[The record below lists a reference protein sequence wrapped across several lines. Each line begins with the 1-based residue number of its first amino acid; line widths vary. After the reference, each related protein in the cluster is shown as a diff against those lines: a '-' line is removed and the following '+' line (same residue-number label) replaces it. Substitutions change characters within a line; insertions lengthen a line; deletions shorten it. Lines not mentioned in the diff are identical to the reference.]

1 MIFGELIKVT
11 RTTKFKSHGS
21 NSGYLYH
28 ILAGGVHG
36 QYKFHSAHADTTSL
50 VCTGK
55 NCKARFTI
63 ESGFNETNGRTPAGK
78 TKYKQRTDIPETDFL
93 SLESYGLIKH
103 VCTDG
108 LGPRACRQRA
118 NGLCSKT
125 EHSSECTTSSLTE
138 NWAHHEISLRL
149 KKRRKVERVQP
160 ARVLVSE
167 EVERFRS
174 AYGPEEHLPEDFNV
188 QHNVNKKRLA
198 TVIHERDQIDKPECS
213 AGGVPLDLI
222 RYPVSTDHDG
232 NIVTEQ
238 LIYEFPDFTAFIRV
252 QNLI

>member
-1 MIFGELIKVT
+1 MDSTSFIVLT
-11 RTTKFKSHGS
+11 QTQH
-21 NSGYLYH
+21 LY
-28 ILAGGVHG
+28 
-36 QYKFHSAHADTTSL
+36 
-50 VCTGK
+50 
-55 NCKARFTI
+55 
-63 ESGFNETNGRTPAGK
+63 
-78 TKYKQRTDIPETDFL
+78 
-93 SLESYGLIKH
+93 
-103 VCTDG
+103 
-108 LGPRACRQRA
+108 RQRA

-125 EHSSECTTSSLTE
+125 ERSSECTTSSLTE

-222 RYPVSTDHDG
+222 RYPVTTDHDG

-252 QNLI
+252 QNLIYLMTMPTISALRWRKTTKST